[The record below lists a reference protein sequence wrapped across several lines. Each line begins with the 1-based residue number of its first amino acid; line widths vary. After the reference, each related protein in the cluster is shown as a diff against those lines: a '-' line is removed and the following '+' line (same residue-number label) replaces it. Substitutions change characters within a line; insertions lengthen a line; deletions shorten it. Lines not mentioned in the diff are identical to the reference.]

1 MRIGQLQSL
10 TQDELALLLYIV
22 NVIDPISIPKMEFGP
37 KELLWF
43 KHDALLWKLA
53 QQEPKLTPEGKEIF
67 QGLMSKLNKTPQQE
81 QEEYERASKPLFIQS
96 DFQF

>member
-10 TQDELALLLYIV
+10 NEDELALLLYIV
-22 NVIDPISIPKMEFGP
+22 NVIDPVSIPKMEFGP

-43 KHDALLWKLA
+43 KHDALTFKIA

-67 QGLMSKLNKTPQQE
+67 KGLMIKLNRTPQQE
-81 QEEYERASKPLFIQS
+81 QQDYERASKPLFVQS
-96 DFQF
+96 NFQL